1 MIQGESNV
9 YLTIAPGGGLAG
21 VHLDQ
26 EGAARTQASLI
37 GGVVACVPVIA
48 DFRELPVSADTV
60 TERQAA
66 MIAESGA
73 DLASLVAANAERRAA
88 GNYGPGQPRPRADV
102 EATPDADMRIC
113 CESRIYGVHRQDCAS
128 WGHRP

>member
-1 MIQGESNV
+1 MIRGESNV

-48 DFRELPVSADTV
+48 DFRALPVSADTV

-66 MIAESGA
+66 MIAEAGA
-73 DLASLVAANAERRAA
+73 DLGSLVAANAERHAA
-88 GNYGPGQPRPRADV
+88 DRR
-102 EATPDADMRIC
+102 RC
-113 CESRIYGVHRQDCAS
+113 CESEYYGPHQDDCVDWYGPAA
-128 WGHRP
+128 PDVT